1 MKPTERLASFALFD
15 HFAPDQLER
24 LAQCT
29 SLVRFPGGATVIKE
43 GDTSQDAY
51 IVHKGR
57 VRIKRDTSYG
67 SFELAKLGEG
77 ELFGETSFVDQA
89 PRSMDAVTE
98 QASELFLLS
107 LVGLSSTADQDPRF
121 ATALWWTFW
130 RALST
135 KLRATNERL
144 TRFFE
149 SGVTLATEV
158 PPPREPTGSFRL
170 QLDQKQDLFT
180 EQKLSRM
187 EIHFLA
193 SLSKERQLK
202 SGEVLFREGD
212 PGDAMYVVLD
222 GRVRISKQIPGA
234 GEEALAFMDRGDW
247 FGEMAL
253 IDNQPRSAEAT
264 AHDGGAVVLAVPRD
278 VVSGLL
284 DIRKVSSVRL
294 LRILCALLAKRLR
307 EIDDKLVGW
316 YILSGGGA
324 AG

>member
-1 MKPTERLASFALFD
+1 MRLNERFASFALFD
-15 HFAPDQLER
+15 HFAPEQLER
-24 LAQCT
+24 LAQCAT
-29 SLVRFPGGATVIKE
+29 LVRFPGGATVLKE
-43 GDTSQDAY
+43 GDGSQDAY
-51 IVHKGR
+51 LVHLGR
-57 VRIKRDTSYG
+57 VRIKRDTAYG
-67 SFELAKLGEG
+67 SFELARLNEG
-77 ELFGETSFVDQA
+77 ELFGETSFVDSG
-89 PRSMDAVTE
+89 PRSMDAVAE

-107 LVGLSSTADQDPRF
+107 PVTLGSVADQDPKF
-121 ATALWWTFW
+121 ATALWWAFW
-130 RALST
+130 RSLST
-135 KLRATNERL
+135 KLRLTNERL
-144 TRFFE
+144 TKFFE
-149 SGVTLATEV
+149 SGVTLPADV

-170 QLDQKQDLFT
+170 HLDQKQDLFQ

-202 SGEVLFREGD
+202 GGEVLFREGD
-212 PGDAMYVVLD
+212 AGDAMYVVLD

-234 GEEALAFMDRGDW
+234 GEEALAFMERGDW

-264 AHDGGAVVLAVPRD
+264 AHDGGAVVLAIPRD

-307 EIDDKLVGW
+307 EVDDKLVGW
-316 YILSGGGA
+316 YILSGGGQQ
-324 AG
+324 

>member
-1 MKPTERLASFALFD
+1 MRAPERLSSFALFD
-15 HFAPDQLER
+15 HFTAEQLER
-24 LAQCT
+24 LAQSAT
-29 SLVRFPGGATVIKE
+29 LVRFPGGATVIKE
-43 GDTSQDAY
+43 GDAAQDAFV
-51 IVHKGR
+51 VHKGR
-57 VRIKRDTSYG
+57 VRIKRDTAYG
-67 SFELAKLGEG
+67 SFELARLAEG
-77 ELFGETSFVDQA
+77 DLFGESSFVDQA
-89 PRSMDAVTE
+89 PRSVDAVTE
-98 QASELFLLS
+98 QASELFQINLA
-107 LVGLSSTADQDPRF
+107 GLQSAADQDPKF
-121 ATALWWTFW
+121 ATALWWLFW
-130 RALST
+130 RSLSQ
-135 KLRATNERL
+135 KLRTTNDKL
-144 TRFFE
+144 TKFFE
-149 SGVTLATEV
+149 SGVTLPAEV
-158 PPPREPTGSFRL
+158 PPAREPTGSFRL
-170 QLDQKQDLFT
+170 QIDQKQDLFQ

-212 PGDAMYVVLD
+212 QGDAMYVVLD

-234 GEEALAFMDRGDW
+234 GEEALAFMERGDW

-278 VVSGLL
+278 VVAGLL

-316 YILSGGGA
+316 YILSGGGQA
-324 AG
+324 

>member
-1 MKPTERLASFALFD
+1 MRVNERLASFPLFD
-15 HFAPDQLER
+15 HFAPEQLER

-29 SLVRFPGGATVIKE
+29 AHVRFPGGATILRE
-43 GDTSQDAY
+43 GEVSQDAFV
-51 IVHKGR
+51 VHRGR
-57 VRIKRDTSYG
+57 VRIKRDTAYG
-67 SFELAKLGEG
+67 SFDLAKLAEG
-77 ELFGETSFVDQA
+77 DLFGESSFVDQA
-89 PRSMDAVTE
+89 PRSMDAMAE
-98 QASELFLLS
+98 QACELFQLS
-107 LVGLSSTADQDPRF
+107 LATLSAAADQDPKF
-121 ATALWWTFW
+121 AMALWWTFW
-130 RALST
+130 RSLSQ
-135 KLRATNERL
+135 KLRTTNERL

-149 SGVTLATEV
+149 SGVARPAEV

-170 QLDQKQDLFT
+170 QLDQKQSLFQ

-202 SGEVLFREGD
+202 AGEVLFREGD

-222 GRVRISKQIPGA
+222 GRVRIGKQIPGA
-234 GEEALAFMDRGDW
+234 GEEALAFMERGDW

-316 YILSGGGA
+316 FILSGGG
-324 AG
+324 GQ

>member
-1 MKPTERLASFALFD
+1 MKTTERLASFALFD

-24 LAQCT
+24 LAQCA
-29 SLVRFPGGATVIKE
+29 SLVRFPGGVTVIKE

-51 IVHKGR
+51 IVHKGK

-77 ELFGETSFVDQA
+77 ELFGETAFVDQA

-107 LVGLSSTADQDPRF
+107 LVGLSSTADQDPKF

-130 RALST
+130 RGLST

-144 TRFFE
+144 TKFFE
-149 SGVTLATEV
+149 SGVSLSTEV

-316 YILSGGGA
+316 YILSGGGQP
-324 AG
+324 